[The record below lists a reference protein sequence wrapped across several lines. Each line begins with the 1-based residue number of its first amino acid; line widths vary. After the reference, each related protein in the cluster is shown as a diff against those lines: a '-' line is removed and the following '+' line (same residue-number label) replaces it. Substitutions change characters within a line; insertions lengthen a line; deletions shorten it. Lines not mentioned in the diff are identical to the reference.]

1 MRILEGEKVTKSFG
15 GLTAVYNVDFQ
26 VNQGEIVGL
35 IGPNGAGKTTLFNLI
50 SGALPTTAG
59 EIKYKDEKITSL
71 KPNKICKKG
80 IARTFQLIKLFA
92 NMTVFENVFLACLFG
107 VSKETDK
114 SNAEKES
121 VELLDFVGLSA
132 AKTTPA
138 KDLTLVNQKRL

>member
-59 EIKYKDEKITSL
+59 EIKYIIRRCNDRQSIVQ
-71 KPNKICKKG
+71 
-80 IARTFQLIKLFA
+80 R
-92 NMTVFENVFLACLFG
+92 
-107 VSKETDK
+107 
-114 SNAEKES
+114 S
-121 VELLDFVGLSA
+121 VQPDYYRCRRAG
-132 AKTTPA
+132 
-138 KDLTLVNQKRL
+138 